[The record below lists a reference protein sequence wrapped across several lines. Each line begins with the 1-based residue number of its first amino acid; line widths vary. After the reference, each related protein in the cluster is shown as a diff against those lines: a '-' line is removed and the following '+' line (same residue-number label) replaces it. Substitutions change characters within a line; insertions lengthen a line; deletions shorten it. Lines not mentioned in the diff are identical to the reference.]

1 MAESREKIKSRMF
14 RTASKMWGYAE
25 NEAET
30 SFDPLVSMLLTA
42 CASEL
47 VNISHEISESQ
58 ARVTEKLIEL
68 LSPGTLAGVIPAH
81 AVATGRPTESS
92 YLLKPGY
99 QFFFNK
105 KVRSS
110 QKNTEAAGKDIF
122 FSSTLSIPL
131 VDGRIRYMAFDNT
144 FTEIDQ
150 DHHKEVL
157 FQAKD
162 KRLPQSCL
170 YLGLEL
176 NEKVNPLPGISFYFD
191 FPDASKTRLFFYNLK
206 NSRWHLGDNPLT
218 VTPGYGDS
226 HDVYGDD
233 SLSTGFEKV
242 IDRYSDA
249 LRHVNHYYED
259 HFITIKP
266 GKQQWAAYNKSKKTA
281 PFPAGFDVSFDAQD
295 LDQVN
300 TENIAWLKV
309 EFSTVIDERVMSRLF
324 CAINTFPV
332 INKRFHSSSFKL
344 KKYLNIIPLLT
355 DDFFLD
361 IEKVQDDNGQ
371 DFMKKHFDSISNLKP
386 GELLTRAEGMGRF
399 DSRSASQF
407 IGQLLELL
415 RDESASFS
423 IFGREALSKE
433 VHSLNQLISRL
444 EQRVDN
450 VETGHNVTYLLLKSH
465 EDQDILFLDFY
476 TTNGSEANHI
486 KAGSTMKAFV
496 GSEMK
501 EGIRLLK
508 DTQGGRDKLDYEGR
522 VNAYRS
528 SLLSRD
534 KIVTDQDIRA
544 KCLHHFE
551 QRITDVTIKKGYAES
566 LSLKG
571 GFVRTVDIHLQHAG
585 ADAEDPEWQQ
595 LCKDLSVTLQQQS
608 VSVFPFRFFLNDEM
622 ILTDQ

>member
-14 RTASKMWGYAE
+14 RTASKMWGYSE

-58 ARVTEKLIEL
+58 SRVTEKLIEL
-68 LSPGTLAGVIPAH
+68 LSPGTVSGVVPAH
-81 AVATGRPTESS
+81 AVATGRPTEPT

-99 QFFFNK
+99 QFFFTK
-105 KVRSS
+105 KIRDSH
-110 QKNTEAAGKDIF
+110 KNVEAAGKDMF
-122 FSSTLSIPL
+122 FSSTLPTRL

-144 FTEIDQ
+144 FVELDL

-157 FQAKD
+157 FKARKE
-162 KRLPQSCL
+162 KLPQSDL
-170 YLGLEL
+170 YLGLQL
-176 NEKVNPLPGISFYFD
+176 HEKVQDFQGLSFYFD
-191 FPDASKTRLFFYNLK
+191 LFDVASKRLFFYNLK
-206 NSRWHLGDNPLT
+206 NSRWYLGDSPLQM
-218 VTPGYGDS
+218 TPGYGS
-226 HDVYGDD
+226 AGKTYGKEGI
-233 SLSTGFEKV
+233 STGFDKV

-249 LRHVNHYYED
+249 LKHVNHYYED
-259 HFITIKP
+259 HFITAWP
-266 GKQQWAAYNKSKKTA
+266 GKQQIANYKKRRA
-281 PFPAGFDVSFDAQD
+281 EQPFPASFEASFDPQD
-295 LDQVN
+295 LEQVQGTN
-300 TENIAWLKV
+300 MIWLKV
-309 EFSTVIDERVMSRLF
+309 EFSTVINEQVMSHLF

-361 IEKVQDDNGQ
+361 IEKVQDDSGQ

-386 GELLTRAEGMGRF
+386 GELLIRTEGMGRF

-407 IGQLLELL
+407 IAQLLELL

-444 EQRVDN
+444 EQRVDS
-450 VETGHNVTYLLLKSH
+450 VETGRNVTYLLLKSH
-465 EDQDILFLDFY
+465 EDHDIIFLDFY

-486 KAGSTMKAFV
+486 KIGSNMKAFV

-501 EGIRLLK
+501 EGIKLLT
-508 DTQGGRDKLDYEGR
+508 DTMGGRDKLDFEGR
-522 VNAYRS
+522 INAYRS
-528 SLLSRD
+528 SLLSRN

-544 KCLHHFE
+544 KCLQHFE
-551 QRITDVTIKKGYAES
+551 DRISGVTIKKGYTEG

-571 GFVRTVDIHLQHAG
+571 GFVRTVDICLQPAG
-585 ADAEDPEWQQ
+585 AGVEDKEWQQ
-595 LCKDLSVTLQQQS
+595 LCKDLAITLQQQS
-608 VSVFPFRFFLNDEM
+608 VNIFPFRFFLNDEM